1 MHQTRNHRIRLQH
14 LNDPLRKIP
23 CTTPGCVCKFIRY
36 QDLNRHVRLD
46 KHTIITNLPANDPP
60 LSPHTSSLPGSQAP
74 PSHAFEPLYP
84 ELEHLLDIPP
94 ENIFDH
100 SGYPSSSSDHHSTAS
115 SPSGQPSVT
124 PSSFNH
130 PSTAPYGSHTS
141 ASVDE
146 SNSEASSS
154 KSSPS
159 SGAHS
164 RRATVEDYVEE
175 DDEYHHDM
183 QDVHDVD
190 PLNMSEAGDKEDGQA
205 GVSHDAD
212 GAPFTRNYHPHLNGM
227 PVTGPLCT
235 VTYLLV
241 N

>member
-1 MHQTRNHRIRLQH
+1 M
-14 LNDPLRKIP
+14 
-23 CTTPGCVCKFIRY
+23 
-36 QDLNRHVRLD
+36 
-46 KHTIITNLPANDPP
+46 
-60 LSPHTSSLPGSQAP
+60 PGSQAL
-74 PSHAFEPLYP
+74 PSHTFEPLYP

-100 SGYPSSSSDHHSTAS
+100 SGDPSYSTVS

-124 PSSFNH
+124 PFSFNH
-130 PSTAPYGSHTS
+130 PSTAPYSSHKS
-141 ASVDE
+141 VSVDE

-164 RRATVEDYVEE
+164 QCVTVEDYVEE

-190 PLNMSEAGDKEDGQA
+190 PPNMSEAGDKEDGQA
-205 GVSHDAD
+205 GVSHNAD
-212 GAPFTRNYHPHLNGM
+212 GALFTCNYHPHLNGM
-227 PVTGPLCT
+227 PVTGHLCT
-235 VTYLLV
+235 VTDSLF